1 MPSDVGIF
9 GSLGMIKKFGKG
21 ANVPLLPP
29 PQQEKKKGE
38 GGQSYK
44 ALKLSEFYFSF
55 VYSSGAINF
64 DLKL

>member
-1 MPSDVGIF
+1 
-9 GSLGMIKKFGKG
+9 MIKNLERGQTF
-21 ANVPLLPP
+21 PFCHLLNRR
-29 PQQEKKKGE
+29 KKRGE
-38 GGQSYK
+38 GGQSNK

>member
-1 MPSDVGIF
+1 
-9 GSLGMIKKFGKG
+9 MIKKFGKG

-38 GGQSYK
+38 GGQSNK

-64 DLKL
+64 YLKL